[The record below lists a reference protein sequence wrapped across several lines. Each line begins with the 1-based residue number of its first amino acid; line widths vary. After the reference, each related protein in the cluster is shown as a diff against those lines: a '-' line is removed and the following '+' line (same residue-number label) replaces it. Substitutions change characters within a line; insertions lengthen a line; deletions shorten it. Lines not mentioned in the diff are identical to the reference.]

1 MPAVS
6 RPRIVSLLPSATEI
20 ACALG
25 FEEAIVGRSHECDWP
40 AAIGALPPVTATKL
54 AKGLDSVEIERRVRQ
69 IVASGLSVY
78 EVDAP
83 LLRALKPDVV
93 LTQTHCAA
101 CAVTPAD
108 LEEALADWIGAAP
121 DLVSLSPGNMGGVWG
136 DFARVGAALGVVE
149 RADRV
154 VADLKARMSA
164 VSARVAD
171 RPRPRVAAIEWLDP
185 LMAAGNWIP
194 ELIEAAGGENLLG
207 VPGQHCGWLAW
218 TRLAAADPDL
228 IVIMSCGFSIA
239 QTLAE
244 LPELAADPRWR
255 ALRAVREGRVYATD
269 GQYFFNRPGPR
280 LVESAEI
287 LAEIFHPGVDFGH
300 EGAGWTPIPQEIMA

>member
-1 MPAVS
+1 MSDP

-25 FEEAIVGRSHECDWP
+25 FEAAIVGRSHECDWP
-40 AAIGALPPVTATKL
+40 ESVEALPAVTATKL
-54 AKGLDSVEIERRVRQ
+54 EKGLVSIEIERRVQQ

-83 LLRALKPDVV
+83 LLRSLKPDVV
-93 LTQTHCAA
+93 LTQTHCAV

-108 LEEALADWIGAAP
+108 LDEALADWTGTAP
-121 DLVSLSPGNMGGVWG
+121 DLISLAPDDMSDVWG
-136 DFARVGAALGVVE
+136 DFARVGAALGAE
-149 RADRV
+149 AHAAAV
-154 VADLKARMSA
+154 VADLKARIA
-164 VSARVAD
+164 GVSAKVAG

-185 LMAAGNWIP
+185 LMVAGNWVP
-194 ELIEAAGGENLLG
+194 ELVEAAGGTNLLAT
-207 VPGQHCGWLAW
+207 PGQHSPWLEW
-218 TRLAAADPDL
+218 EQLIAADPDV
-228 IVIMSCGFSIA
+228 IVLMPCGFRIV

-244 LPELAADPRWR
+244 LPALAADPRWQG
-255 ALRAVREGRVYATD
+255 LRAVRDGQVYATD

-287 LAEIFHPGVDFGH
+287 LAEIFHPGIDFGR
-300 EGAGWTPIPQEIMA
+300 EGEGWSRVRQESLA